1 MILKKAIHCIKCA
14 FTGKAL
20 IIRSTAIERMAIIF
34 LIGLSVAIPQLL
46 IYSIPLLLINLFLP
60 SVQICPQCKF
70 VEFKTTEKALEDE
83 LAFVEKQ

>member
-1 MILKKAIHCIKCA
+1 MILEKAIHCIKCS

-20 IIRSTAIERMAIIF
+20 IIRSTSIERIAIIL
-34 LIGLSVAIPQLL
+34 LIGLSIAVPQLL

-70 VEFKTTEKALEDE
+70 VEFKTAAEALADDLVLVED
-83 LAFVEKQ
+83 